1 MTVPIPGGRRRV
13 DRICDPAFIEGLP
26 GLSIGELRR
35 RREDARAEEADL
47 TFIRRMLQGRLDMVT
62 AEQKARQDGGS
73 SPQESAQM
81 IADLLAEA
89 SGTRSSTPASPR
101 HVSTDPAPQ
110 ANAGRRSTDQAVLA
124 AVSSEVARQDD
135 EALATVAD
143 ALRKHEQEVS
153 QTRQMVHQVLDAL
166 TSELARRYRSGD
178 VEIEQALS
186 DNP

>member
-47 TFIRRMLQGRLDMVT
+47 TFIRRMLQGRLDLVT
-62 AEQKARQDGGS
+62 AEQMARQNGSS
-73 SPQESAQM
+73 SPQQSAQM

-89 SGTRSSTPASPR
+89 SGARPNAPSSPR
-101 HVSTDPAPQ
+101 YAPPDS
-110 ANAGRRSTDQAVLA
+110 ASEPNPGRRSTDQAVLA
-124 AVSSEVARQDD
+124 AVTSEVARQDD
-135 EALATVAD
+135 EALATVAE
-143 ALRKHEQEVS
+143 ALRKHEREVS

-166 TSELARRYRSGD
+166 TLELARRYRSGD
-178 VEIEQALS
+178 VEIQQALS